1 MLARPHQEPRGAKL
15 FKIITLA
22 EVLRIMAVVEGF
34 EPLYKV
40 ETDGLQTVCIYTSTH
55 RTDKTLVLPGS
66 ATTDKHPPEPSHC
79 NL

>member
-1 MLARPHQEPRGAKL
+1 M
-15 FKIITLA
+15 A
-22 EVLRIMAVVEGF
+22 EEVGF